1 LKCSSPKVFTENLS
15 EPTPKQNHVKM
26 MIEDQ
31 YTLATR
37 TLNGRLFSPYQ
48 KEGVVWMLN
57 MENQESG
64 PKGGFLCDEMGLGK
78 TVQLISTMLGNPKQR
93 TLIIVPKSIITQW
106 HEEIG
111 KFAPNLS
118 VNVYDGP
125 DRKINHS
132 CNITIAPY
140 TVLTVKGAE
149 NGGVTPLH
157 HVQWDRVILD
167 EAHEIRNK
175 SSKLF
180 KSVCRLRSAIK
191 WIVTGTPVFNS
202 MNDFVSLC
210 VFFGFDK
217 SSVQAMTK
225 DIKDIYIL
233 RRTKEDLAQIS
244 ERLRLPP
251 CHFENV
257 EIDMLPEEKA
267 LYEYVFL
274 EAQDIIKDVFKD
286 AVSLNSKNMVIL
298 ECLLR
303 ARQCMIW
310 PQMYL
315 DGVASKNGVSPT
327 KWTGRSKKME
337 TLFSLIDEHPNEKSL
352 IFCQF
357 RGEMNHIQKTLK
369 CPVFR
374 IDGSVSRDDRVNQI
388 NAFKRAPPGAVFI
401 IQIKSG
407 GQGLNLQEATR
418 VYITA
423 PAWNPATEIQAIG
436 RSHRTGQNYAVF
448 VKKLVYKECP
458 RFVSVEEEMM
468 ALQGHKSL
476 VCSQVLNDERVKTQ
490 IPVNRITDK
499 ISILDIKKIFRA

>member
-1 LKCSSPKVFTENLS
+1 MKCTTYLTKIHT
-15 EPTPKQNHVKM
+15 KM
-26 MIEDQ
+26 TSAQ
-31 YTLATR
+31 YKLAINTINTR
-37 TLNGRLFSPYQ
+37 LYIPYQ
-48 KEGVVWMLN
+48 RDGVQWMLG
-57 MENQESG
+57 MEGQTSG

-93 TLIIVPKSIITQW
+93 TLIVVPKSIITQW
-106 HEEIG
+106 VEEI
-111 KFAPNLS
+111 KRFAPTLS
-118 VNVYDGP
+118 VRVFDGP
-125 DRKINHS
+125 GRALDYELLTAPGRYS
-132 CNITIAPY
+132 VTIAPY
-140 TVLTVKGAE
+140 TLLSVH
-149 NGGVTPLH
+149 GGDEDARTPLH
-157 HVQWDRVILD
+157 NCRWDRVILD

-175 SSKLF
+175 RSKIF
-180 KSVCRLRSAIK
+180 KNVCRLKTDIK

-202 MNDFVSLC
+202 MEDFVSLC
-210 VFFGFDK
+210 AFLGLSRNF
-217 SSVQAMTK
+217 VQGRTRE
-225 DIKDIYIL
+225 IKDVYIL
-233 RRTKEDLAQIS
+233 RRTKEDLVKLN

-251 CHFENV
+251 CTFDNV
-257 EIDMLPEEKA
+257 ELEMFDEEKS
-267 LYEYVFL
+267 LYEFVFL
-274 EAQDIIKDVFKD
+274 EAQGIIQDVFRGP
-286 AVSLNSKNMVIL
+286 VQSLNSKNMIIL

-315 DGVASKNGVSPT
+315 DGVAQKNETEAT
-327 KWTGRSKKME
+327 KWTGRSNKME
-337 TLFSLIDEHPNEKSL
+337 TLFKMISEHPDEKTL

-357 RGEMNHIQKTLK
+357 RGEMNYIQSQMT

-374 IDGSVSRDDRVNQI
+374 IDGSVSKEMRTQQI
-388 NAFKRAPPGAVFI
+388 EGFKKAGPGAVFI

-423 PAWNPATEIQAIG
+423 PAWNPATELQAIG
-436 RSHRTGQNYAVF
+436 RSHRMGQTQAVH

-476 VCSQVLNDERVKTQ
+476 VCSEVLNDDRIKSQ
-490 IPVNRITDK
+490 IPVNRTTDK